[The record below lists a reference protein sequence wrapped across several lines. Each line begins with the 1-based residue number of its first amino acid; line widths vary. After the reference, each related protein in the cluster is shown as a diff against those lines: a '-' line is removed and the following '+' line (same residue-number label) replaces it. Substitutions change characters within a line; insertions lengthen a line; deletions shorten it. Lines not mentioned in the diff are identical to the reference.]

1 MSEARVDEVRST
13 CLFVEA
19 VGPTLGDAASA
30 RDLIEAAM
38 NEGARVIAVP
48 VERLDPEFLRL
59 RSGMAGEFMQ
69 KVINYRMQLAIV
81 GDVSE
86 QVAASDA
93 LRDFVIECDRGSDIH
108 FVPDADALLRRLAS
122 DKT

>member
-1 MSEARVDEVRST
+1 MDEELGTAVRSM
-13 CLFVEA
+13 CLFVATEGA
-19 VGPTLGDAASA
+19 LIGSAASA
-30 RDLIEAAM
+30 RDLVEAAM
-38 NEGARVIAVP
+38 NAGARVIVVP

-81 GDVSE
+81 GDVST

-93 LRDFVIECDRGSDIH
+93 LRDFIIECDRGNEIYFAKD
-108 FVPDADALLRRLAS
+108 VDALLARVDRP
-122 DKT
+122 